1 MLLGKLG
8 ASLLGKM
15 LADKD
20 VIRAGD
26 RVRKYFDLFWNAKEF
41 DLNESK
47 VIGIYSQNSL
57 PKPMKDR
64 DYVIRLDEYKPI
76 ETL

>member
-47 VIGIYSQNSL
+47 VIGIYS
-57 PKPMKDR
+57 
-64 DYVIRLDEYKPI
+64 
-76 ETL
+76 